1 MLNNIFY
8 KLRRKG
14 VGLVEYAVLL
24 AFVTT
29 VSAIF
34 APPDYAIG
42 FSIAKAVVR
51 MNNTLDGRK
60 SVTAPDMDKIAAAV
74 KGFIGNLGSYKVGNE
89 EKINPGRGMIRDG
102 WTNNEGVGLDEA
114 LRDSLA
120 EAGIN
125 LDDLNATT
133 WVLYDSNFKNTVPKE
148 ASGFYWTD
156 NSLSSTVK
164 NSKGYSNDTVDYYF
178 YSTNDKKFYAVNGY
192 YWPNQS
198 ELGGAGHGTL
208 AHWGQEADKPVATK
222 SGPYDTLDDLKAA
235 MLLK

>member
-34 APPDYAIG
+34 APPDYAVG
-42 FSIAKAVVR
+42 FSIAKAIVR
-51 MNNTLDGRK
+51 VNNTLDGRK
-60 SVTAPDMDKIAAAV
+60 SVTATDMNVIAAAV
-74 KGFIGNLGSYKVGNE
+74 KGFKGNLGSHIVGNV
-89 EKINPGRGMIRDG
+89 EKIDKARGMIRDG
-102 WTNNEGVGLDEA
+102 WTNKEGVGLDEA

-125 LDDLNATT
+125 LDDLNATH
-133 WVLYDSNFKNTVPKE
+133 WVLYDNEFSKKVPIN

-156 NSLSSTVK
+156 DSLSSTLK

-178 YSTNDKKFYAVNGY
+178 YSTNDKKFYAINGH
-192 YWPNQS
+192 YWANQS
-198 ELGGAGHGTL
+198 ELGGDGHGTL
-208 AHWGQEADKPVATK
+208 AHWGQEADKPVATR